1 METRPQATFC
11 PPPEVHR
18 FPLAQYLILFL
29 ILFILPFLV
38 PEYLRSMLG
47 KIYIF
52 AIFAMSLNLV
62 LGYTGLISLGH
73 AAYLGVGGYTV
84 GILMTRFGIESLWI
98 VFPMAIVASAI
109 VAAFIGCIAL
119 RVSGMH
125 FILITIAF
133 GQLLYAIAVKWRA
146 MTGSTDGLIGINYPA
161 IGFFGFQWTAYTF
174 HFLILLLFV
183 ICCLL
188 MYLITNSSFGYALI
202 GIRENEPRMQG
213 LGYHTWLFKYMAF
226 IIGGAFA
233 GVAGALFAPF
243 YGIMVPSHFGLLTSS
258 MAVLM
263 VVLGSPGTLYGPL
276 IGSFLIVLLEFFAS
290 IYSPERWPLILG
302 GTFIIC
308 ITLFRGGLGI
318 YLARVWAKASNPAW
332 KS

>member
-1 METRPQATFC
+1 MNQPSEKTFGQ
-11 PPPEVHR
+11 PSELHR
-18 FPLAQYLILFL
+18 YPVAQYLILFVILL
-29 ILFILPFLV
+29 ILPSLV
-38 PEYLRSMLG
+38 PDYLRSILS

-73 AAYLGVGGYTV
+73 AAYFGVGGYTV
-84 GILMTRFGIESLWI
+84 GILMVRFGIESLWI
-98 VFPMAIVASAI
+98 VFPMAIVLSAI
-109 VAAFIGCIAL
+109 TAALIGFIAL

-146 MTGSTDGLIGINYPA
+146 VTGSTDGLIGITYPR
-161 IGFFGFQWTAYTF
+161 IGFGFQWDAFTF
-174 HFLILLLFV
+174 HYFVLLLLM

-188 MYLITNSSFGYALI
+188 MYLIIHSPFGYALI

-213 LGYHTWLFKYMAF
+213 LGYHTWLYKYMAF
-226 IIGGAFA
+226 IIGGGFA
-233 GVAGALFAPF
+233 GLAGALFASF
-243 YGIMVPSHFGLLTSS
+243 YGIMVPGHFALLTSS

-263 VVLGSPGTLYGPL
+263 VVLGSPGTLYGPI

-290 IYSPERWPLILG
+290 VYSPERWPLILG
-302 GTFIIC
+302 GTFIVC

-318 YLARVWAKASNPAW
+318 YLARAWARAGNTLCKW
-332 KS
+332 